1 MGRSPSEYRTEHP
14 SGPLD
19 ITPRRSGRSRAF
31 LAVLF
36 VLLTLAA
43 VAIAVLILR
52 GVSLSGLMTISVTG
66 TTGTV
71 YGWEGDLAGQAD
83 GGRPFVATG
92 PGPPVEL
99 VR

>member
-1 MGRSPSEYRTEHP
+1 MEHP

-36 VLLTLAA
+36 VLLTLVA
-43 VAIAVLILR
+43 VTIAVLILR
-52 GVSLSGLMTISVTG
+52 GVSLSTLTALSGIG

-71 YGWEGDLAGQAD
+71 PGWEDDRAGPAD
-83 GGRPFVATG
+83 GGRPAVTDRHG
-92 PGPPVEL
+92 SPVVV